1 MDLTR
6 KNLEKAIA
14 RTGSSLRDISLK
26 IDRNAAYLQQF
37 LTRASP
43 QVLPIDVAIAVAQH
57 LDIDPNELLTPDQQK
72 AIARSTTLVT
82 TGTHGDDE
90 PVRTSPTRRLRVVQ
104 DDSPRATAG
113 GPSDVVRE
121 VDAWSVRGDLSKAPA
136 AAEWR
141 LPEGFVRYELRTS
154 PDRLRALVVEDAT
167 PETTLRA
174 GDRVIVDLS
183 RTNTPGVFALWE
195 DDAVV
200 FRRLESIPEGA
211 KTLGRVVWL
220 SRTI

>member
-1 MDLTR
+1 MDDTR
-6 KNLEKAIA
+6 RNLENAIA
-14 RTGSSLRDISLK
+14 RKGSSLRDISLK

-43 QVLPIDVAIAVAQH
+43 QVLPIDVAVAVAQH
-57 LDIDPNELLTPDQQK
+57 LDMDPNELLTPDQQK
-72 AIARSTTLVT
+72 ALARSVAL
-82 TGTHGDDE
+82 GSPAARSDDDL
-90 PVRTSPTRRLRVVQ
+90 VRTSPTRRLRVVHGEA
-104 DDSPRATAG
+104 SRATINNLG
-113 GPSDVVRE
+113 DVVRE
-121 VDAWSVRGDLSKAPA
+121 VDAWSVRGDLSKAPT

-154 PDRLRALVVEDAT
+154 PDRLRALVVEVAE

-174 GDRVIVDLS
+174 GDRVIVDIS

-195 DDAVV
+195 DDAMV
-200 FRRLESIPEGA
+200 FRRLDNIPEGA